1 MSIPVFIDLPIN
13 EQVNYAA
20 INGEM
25 LRESILLLYAR
36 MESQYVNKV
45 HKNLIIWYRIVVP
58 KRQSEIPS
66 DGFLFDLLEPWD
78 VRALSIRKTADL
90 PLQLWVGTFSRFVAI
105 GREDKRSRRQRYY
118 FLSEQK
124 NPNFHLFHFIR
135 KTPKIYY
142 FVIKNIS
149 DKT

>member
-58 KRQSEIPS
+58 KR
-66 DGFLFDLLEPWD
+66 
-78 VRALSIRKTADL
+78 
-90 PLQLWVGTFSRFVAI
+90 
-105 GREDKRSRRQRYY
+105 
-118 FLSEQK
+118 
-124 NPNFHLFHFIR
+124 
-135 KTPKIYY
+135 
-142 FVIKNIS
+142 
-149 DKT
+149 

>member
-1 MSIPVFIDLPIN
+1 MSCPSKQYNEPFNVLRLLSPFDNKIIMSIPVFIDLPIN

-58 KRQSEIPS
+58 ER
-66 DGFLFDLLEPWD
+66 
-78 VRALSIRKTADL
+78 
-90 PLQLWVGTFSRFVAI
+90 
-105 GREDKRSRRQRYY
+105 
-118 FLSEQK
+118 
-124 NPNFHLFHFIR
+124 
-135 KTPKIYY
+135 
-142 FVIKNIS
+142 
-149 DKT
+149 